1 MSGKRILIIEDHL
14 RSAEALKGMIQRRG
28 GAVEIVGTLAEAE
41 TLLQLRD
48 ASGPRIDLI
57 VSDLAVPDSDAVHT
71 LDWLASMTERGYAVC
86 AMSGA
91 DDPALVERAAKDK
104 ICFILKGMPAEGIV
118 EQILYALMRSD
129 PGYARTAAQSII
141 SNRKHVREIPAHV
154 GAWFFQDWPKWM
166 QICSG
171 LMGIAVAFG
180 TVVTMSA
187 AVVHQF
193 SSAAVT
199 VESNRETIRNL
210 AGTDA
215 IQNAHFAEN
224 DRRIRSVEDDRLE
237 IKTRLSGIESSL
249 SKLDQKLDSRDQR
262 VNAMWQQRQDGKANQ
277 DLVNT
282 GRQGLPTDNGDFPSH
297 PTPAPASK

>member
-104 ICFILKGMPAEGIV
+104 ICFILKGMRAEGIV

-129 PGYARTAAQSII
+129 PGYAHTAAQSIV
-141 SNRKHVREIPAHV
+141 SNRKHVREIPAHI
-154 GAWFFQDWPKWM
+154 GAWFFQDWPKWV

-171 LMGIAVAFG
+171 VAGAVVTLG
-180 TVVTMSA
+180 TIVTMSA
-187 AVVHQF
+187 AAVHQF
-193 SSAAVT
+193 STAAVT
-199 VESNRETIRNL
+199 VESNSEMTRSL
-210 AGTDA
+210 AATNA
-215 IQNAHFAEN
+215 IQNAHIAEN
-224 DRRIRSVEDDRLE
+224 DRKIRSVEDDRLKIIE
-237 IKTRLSGIESSL
+237 ALAVLDKTT
-249 SKLDQKLDSRDQR
+249 SKLDDKIDKITDMLREDHEEVVS
-262 VNAMWQQRQDGKANQ
+262 MWQQRLSGRTNA
-277 DLVNT
+277 DLW
-282 GRQGLPTDNGDFPSH
+282 RAGDTRLEP
-297 PTPAPASK
+297 PKQP